1 MAVTF
6 TKEQQETIDARN
18 ASILVSAAAGSG
30 KTAVLVE
37 RIIQMVKDPV
47 HPVDIDRLLVVTFT
61 SAAAAQMRER
71 ISQALSDAVDEHPKN
86 AHLTRQLTLI
96 HHAQITTIDSF
107 CLYLIRNHFD
117 EIGLDP
123 DFRVAD
129 EGEVRLLKRDVLDEM
144 LEEYFARGAESSG
157 EDSAAG
163 DGSRPSEAEEGRET
177 GKGSETDGSCAGSFQ
192 EIVEY
197 FSPQGNDKRLEEQLL
212 SLYEFAMSY
221 PWPEE
226 WLQEHQKDYDVPG
239 GGLDACPWVEEL
251 KSYVKT
257 QLSEAAQLLEQA
269 LSLCRE
275 PDGPYMYLDT
285 LLEDQERVEELS
297 HAENFSEL
305 YEGFSSLSF
314 GRISSKK
321 DVAVSQEKRERAKE
335 LRGTVKDL
343 FTGLKEKYFY
353 ASAEA
358 QEERMR
364 ACAPFVKELLE
375 LTLDFCHRFSEKKRE
390 RGILDF
396 HDMEHLALQIL
407 ISREDGKL
415 SATRTARQLRETYE
429 EIMIDEY
436 QDSNLVQEYLL
447 LSISGE
453 EDGRYNRFM
462 VGDVKQSIYKFRL
475 ARPELFMEKFD
486 RYRRLETAEEP
497 GTAEKSAAQGKTA
510 QFGSVCERRID
521 LKKNFRSRR
530 QVTDSVNEV
539 FSCLMGKDLGGV
551 AYDADAA
558 LYPGAV
564 FPDPEMEDPY
574 RTEVLLCVPGED
586 GMEEKEREAMA
597 VAGRIRELVGRLP
610 VVDSETKQL
619 RPARYSDMV
628 ILLRSPSGWDETF
641 KKVLETCG
649 IPVYISSRT
658 GYFAATEVQ
667 TVLNFLRV
675 LNNPLQDI
683 PLFGVLKS
691 PAAGFSDREI
701 ALIRAKKEKGRLYES
716 LCACAQEGQE
726 AGKKTE
732 EAELCAK
739 AQAFLTL
746 LERFRNYAVY
756 LPIHELIREFLEQ
769 TGYLYTAS
777 ALPGGEQRRAN
788 LEMLL
793 SKAESF
799 EKTSYFGLFH
809 FIRYMEQ
816 VEKYDIDYGEASLQ
830 DENADTV
837 RIMSIHRSKGLEF
850 PVCFVSGLGKRFNM
864 QDIAKPVI
872 VDMDLGIGLDYV
884 DSVLRMKRGT
894 LKKNVMAGKLQRDS
908 LGEEL
913 RVLYV
918 AMTRAQ
924 EKLILTGGLKAERA
938 EKLKEE
944 MEKAAVREKDDGT
957 LTEGADTERLL
968 PFFRRSGASSYLDWL
983 LPAWQQTGQR
993 MELVDASRLL
1003 AGQMEKEQSREQ
1015 QLEGLKQF
1023 LETEPAGAGE
1033 TEETAAQDA
1042 VARDAAAR
1050 LSARLKSGYPHRNL
1064 ERLYTKTT
1072 VSELKKAGMAEAAE
1086 EAYHLFE
1093 EEEVVP
1099 YLPRFVRS
1107 EDKLGGAAR
1116 GSAYHKALELFPFGS
1131 WMARKDAG
1139 RGGLAEGGPERAG
1152 SGKEN
1157 AGKDRVSESA
1167 ENGADRKALEA
1178 LLDEMR
1184 EQGRLLPEYRE
1195 AVSPWRLEAFL
1206 KSALA
1211 ARMGRA
1217 DAAGLLHKEQPF
1229 VLGIPASELG
1239 EDFPGEETV
1248 LIQGIIDVYFEEDGE
1263 LVVADYKTD
1272 AVTQAEELVNRYRVQ
1287 LDYYARALEQLTR
1300 KRVKEKIIYSF
1311 ALQKEILL

>member
-1 MAVTF
+1 MPVTF

-71 ISQALSDAVDEHPKN
+71 ISQALSDAVDEHPEN

-157 EDSAAG
+157 EDSATG

-226 WLQEHQKDYDVPG
+226 WLQEHQKDYDVPE

-251 KSYVKT
+251 KSYVKM

-285 LLEDQERVEELS
+285 LLEDQERVAELS
-297 HAENFSEL
+297 RAEGFSEL

-314 GRISSKK
+314 GRISAKK
-321 DVAVSQEKRERAKE
+321 DAAVSQEKRERAKE

-343 FTGLKEKYFY
+343 LTGLKEKYFY

-375 LTLDFCHRFSEKKRE
+375 LTLDFCRRFSEKKRE

-407 ISREDGKL
+407 ICREDGKL

-510 QFGSVCERRID
+510 QVGSVCERRID

-564 FPDPEMEDPY
+564 FPDPCSAVQDPY

-726 AGKKTE
+726 TGKKTE
-732 EAELCAK
+732 EAELRAK
-739 AQAFLTL
+739 AQAFLAL

-884 DSVLRMKRGT
+884 DSVLRMRRGT

-1015 QLEGLKQF
+1015 QLQGLKQF

-1033 TEETAAQDA
+1033 IEETAAQDA
-1042 VARDAAAR
+1042 AAR
-1050 LSARLKSGYPHRNL
+1050 LSVRLKSGYPHRNL

-1139 RGGLAEGGPERAG
+1139 RAG

-1311 ALQKEILL
+1311 ALQREIAL

>member
-71 ISQALSDAVDEHPKN
+71 ISQALSDAVDEHPEN

-157 EDSAAG
+157 EDSATG

-226 WLQEHQKDYDVPG
+226 WLQEHQKDYDVPE

-251 KSYVKT
+251 KSYVKM
-257 QLSEAAQLLEQA
+257 QLSEAEQLLEQA

-285 LLEDQERVEELS
+285 LLEDQERVAELS
-297 HAENFSEL
+297 RAEGFSEL

-314 GRISSKK
+314 GRISAKK
-321 DVAVSQEKRERAKE
+321 DAAVSQEKRERAKE

-343 FTGLKEKYFY
+343 LTGLKEKYFY

-375 LTLDFCHRFSEKKRE
+375 LTLDFCRRFSEKKRE

-407 ISREDGKL
+407 ICREDGKL

-510 QFGSVCERRID
+510 QVGSVCERRID

-564 FPDPEMEDPY
+564 FPDPCGAAQDPY

-619 RPARYSDMV
+619 RSARYSDMV

-884 DSVLRMKRGT
+884 DSVLRMRRGT

-1015 QLEGLKQF
+1015 QLQGLKQF

-1033 TEETAAQDA
+1033 IEETAAQDA
-1042 VARDAAAR
+1042 AAR
-1050 LSARLKSGYPHRNL
+1050 LSVRLKSGYPHRNL

-1139 RGGLAEGGPERAG
+1139 RAG

>member
-1 MAVTF
+1 MPVTF

-71 ISQALSDAVDEHPKN
+71 ISQALSDAVDEHPEN

-157 EDSAAG
+157 EDSATG
-163 DGSRPSEAEEGRET
+163 DGSRPSEAEDGRET
-177 GKGSETDGSCAGSFQ
+177 GKGSETDGSRAGSFQ

-226 WLQEHQKDYDVPG
+226 WLQEHQKDYDVPE

-251 KSYVKT
+251 KSHVKM
-257 QLSEAAQLLEQA
+257 QLSEAEQLLEQA

-285 LLEDQERVEELS
+285 LLEDQERVAELS
-297 HAENFSEL
+297 RAEGFSEL

-314 GRISSKK
+314 GRISAKK
-321 DVAVSQEKRERAKE
+321 DAAVSREKRERAKE

-343 FTGLKEKYFY
+343 LTGLKEKYFY

-375 LTLDFCHRFSEKKRE
+375 LTLDFCRRFSEKKRE

-407 ISREDGKL
+407 ICREDGKL

-510 QFGSVCERRID
+510 QVGSVCERRID

-564 FPDPEMEDPY
+564 FPDPCGAAQDPY

-884 DSVLRMKRGT
+884 DSVLRMRRGT

-1131 WMARKDAG
+1131 WMEGENFEKEDTRKKDGTKGRRKGRFG
-1139 RGGLAEGGPERAG
+1139 RGRPGEGRLRERKRGEGSRFGICRKRRGPESAG
-1152 SGKEN
+1152 SPSG
-1157 AGKDRVSESA
+1157 
-1167 ENGADRKALEA
+1167 
-1178 LLDEMR
+1178 
-1184 EQGRLLPEYRE
+1184 
-1195 AVSPWRLEAFL
+1195 
-1206 KSALA
+1206 
-1211 ARMGRA
+1211 
-1217 DAAGLLHKEQPF
+1217 
-1229 VLGIPASELG
+1229 
-1239 EDFPGEETV
+1239 
-1248 LIQGIIDVYFEEDGE
+1248 
-1263 LVVADYKTD
+1263 
-1272 AVTQAEELVNRYRVQ
+1272 
-1287 LDYYARALEQLTR
+1287 
-1300 KRVKEKIIYSF
+1300 
-1311 ALQKEILL
+1311 

>member
-497 GTAEKSAAQGKTA
+497 GTAENGAAQGKTA
-510 QFGSVCERRID
+510 QSGSVCERRID

-884 DSVLRMKRGT
+884 DSALRVKRGT

-1015 QLEGLKQF
+1015 QLQGLKQF

>member
-71 ISQALSDAVDEHPKN
+71 ISQALSDAVDEQPEN

-117 EIGLDP
+117 EISLDP

-157 EDSAAG
+157 EDSATG

-226 WLQEHQKDYDVPG
+226 WLQEHQKDYDVPE

-251 KSYVKT
+251 KSYVKM
-257 QLSEAAQLLEQA
+257 QLSEAEQLLEQA

-285 LLEDQERVEELS
+285 LLEDQERVAELS
-297 HAENFSEL
+297 RAEGFSEL

-314 GRISSKK
+314 GRISAKK
-321 DVAVSQEKRERAKE
+321 DAAVSQEKRERAKE

-343 FTGLKEKYFY
+343 LTGLKEKYFY

-375 LTLDFCHRFSEKKRE
+375 LTLDFCRRFSEKKRE

-407 ISREDGKL
+407 ICREDGKL

-510 QFGSVCERRID
+510 QVGSVCERRID

-564 FPDPEMEDPY
+564 FPDPCGAAQDPY

-716 LCACAQEGQE
+716 LCACVQEGQE
-726 AGKKTE
+726 TGKKTE
-732 EAELCAK
+732 EAELRAK
-739 AQAFLTL
+739 AQAFLAL

-884 DSVLRMKRGT
+884 DSVLRMRRGT

-957 LTEGADTERLL
+957 LAEGADTERLL
-968 PFFRRSGASSYLDWL
+968 PFFRRSGSSSYLDWL

-1042 VARDAAAR
+1042 AAR
-1050 LSARLKSGYPHRNL
+1050 LSLRLKSGYPHRNL

-1139 RGGLAEGGPERAG
+1139 RAG

>member
-1 MAVTF
+1 MPVTF

-71 ISQALSDAVDEHPKN
+71 ISQALSDAVDEHPEN

-157 EDSAAG
+157 EDSATG

-226 WLQEHQKDYDVPG
+226 WLQEHQKDYDVPE

-251 KSYVKT
+251 KSYVKM

-285 LLEDQERVEELS
+285 LLEDQERVAELS
-297 HAENFSEL
+297 RAEGFSEL

-314 GRISSKK
+314 GRISAKK
-321 DVAVSQEKRERAKE
+321 DAAVSQEKRERAKE

-343 FTGLKEKYFY
+343 LTGLKEKYFY

-375 LTLDFCHRFSEKKRE
+375 LTLDFCRRFSEKKRE

-407 ISREDGKL
+407 ICREDGKL

-510 QFGSVCERRID
+510 QVGSVCERRID

-564 FPDPEMEDPY
+564 FPDPCGAAQDPY

-597 VAGRIRELVGRLP
+597 VAGRIRELVGQLP
-610 VVDSETKQL
+610 VVDSETKEL

-716 LCACAQEGQE
+716 LCACVQEGQE
-726 AGKKTE
+726 TGKKTE
-732 EAELCAK
+732 EAELRAK
-739 AQAFLTL
+739 AQAFLAL

-884 DSVLRMKRGT
+884 DSVLRMRRGT

-1015 QLEGLKQF
+1015 QLQGLKQF

-1033 TEETAAQDA
+1033 IEETAAQDA
-1042 VARDAAAR
+1042 AAR
-1050 LSARLKSGYPHRNL
+1050 LSVRLKSGYPHRNL

-1139 RGGLAEGGPERAG
+1139 RAG

-1311 ALQKEILL
+1311 ALQREIAL

>member
-71 ISQALSDAVDEHPKN
+71 ISQALSDAVDEHPEN

-343 FTGLKEKYFY
+343 LTGLKEKYFY

-375 LTLDFCHRFSEKKRE
+375 LTLDFCRRFSEKKRE

-497 GTAEKSAAQGKTA
+497 GTAENGAAQGKTA
-510 QFGSVCERRID
+510 QSGSVCERRID

-924 EKLILTGGLKAERA
+924 EKLILTGGLKTERA

>member
-71 ISQALSDAVDEHPKN
+71 ISQALSDVVDEHPEN

-321 DVAVSQEKRERAKE
+321 DAAVSQEKRERAKE

-343 FTGLKEKYFY
+343 LTGLKEKYFY

-375 LTLDFCHRFSEKKRE
+375 LTLDFCRRFSEKKRE

-497 GTAEKSAAQGKTA
+497 GTAENGAAQGKTA
-510 QFGSVCERRID
+510 QSGSVCERRID

-716 LCACAQEGQE
+716 LCSCAQEGQE

-944 MEKAAVREKDDGT
+944 MEKAAVQEKDDGT
-957 LTEGADTERLL
+957 LAEEADTERLL

-1015 QLEGLKQF
+1015 QLQGLKQF

-1033 TEETAAQDA
+1033 TEETAAQ
-1042 VARDAAAR
+1042 DAAAR

-1072 VSELKKAGMAEAAE
+1072 VSELKKAGMEEAAE

-1217 DAAGLLHKEQPF
+1217 AAAGLLHKEQPF

>member
-71 ISQALSDAVDEHPKN
+71 ISQALSNAVDEHPEN

-144 LEEYFARGAESSG
+144 LEEYFAGGVESSG
-157 EDSAAG
+157 DDST
-163 DGSRPSEAEEGRET
+163 AE
-177 GKGSETDGSCAGSFQ
+177 SETDGSCAGSFQ
-192 EIVEY
+192 EIMEY

-226 WLQEHQKDYDVPG
+226 WLREHQKDYDVPE
-239 GGLDACPWVEEL
+239 GGLDACLWVEEL
-251 KSYVKT
+251 KSHVKT

-275 PDGPYMYLDT
+275 PDGPYMYLNT

-297 HAENFSEL
+297 RAEDFSAL

-321 DVAVSQEKRERAKE
+321 DAAVSQEKREQAKE

-343 FTGLKEKYFY
+343 LTGLKEKYFY

-375 LTLDFCHRFSEKKRE
+375 LALDFCRRFSEKKRE

-407 ISREDGKL
+407 ICREDGKL

-486 RYRRLETAEEP
+486 RYRRLETAEP
-497 GTAEKSAAQGKTA
+497 GEAESGETQGKA
-510 QFGSVCERRID
+510 AGNGEIRERRID

-564 FPDPEMEDPY
+564 FPDPCGAAQDPY
-574 RTEVLLCVPGED
+574 RTEVLLCVPSED

-641 KKVLETCG
+641 KKVLETSG

-716 LCACAQEGQE
+716 LCACVQEGQVAE
-726 AGKKTE
+726 KKTE
-732 EAELCAK
+732 EAKLCAK

-746 LERFRNYAVY
+746 LERFRHYAVY

-809 FIRYMEQ
+809 FIRYMVQ

-884 DSVLRMKRGT
+884 DSALRVKRGT

-944 MEKAAVREKDDGT
+944 IEKATAQNVTAQNTTAQKATAQDRDDRASGK
-957 LTEGADTERLL
+957 GPDSERLL

-983 LPAWQQTGQR
+983 LPAWQQTGQQI
-993 MELVDASRLL
+993 ELVDASRLL
-1003 AGQMEKEQSREQ
+1003 TGQMEKEQSREQ
-1015 QLEGLKQF
+1015 QLQGLKSF
-1023 LETEPAGAGE
+1023 LETEPAGA
-1033 TEETAAQDA
+1033 EEKEMAAQ
-1042 VARDAAAR
+1042 DAAAR
-1050 LSARLKSGYPHRNL
+1050 LAARLKSEYPHRNL

-1072 VSELKKAGMAEAAE
+1072 VSELKKAGMEEAAE

-1093 EEEVVP
+1093 EEEVIP

-1107 EDKLGGAAR
+1107 EDKMGGAAR
-1116 GSAYHKALELFPFGS
+1116 GSAYHKVLELFPFGS
-1131 WMARKDAG
+1131 WVEGEKCEKEDTRKKG
-1139 RGGLAEGGPERAG
+1139 IP
-1152 SGKEN
+1152 K
-1157 AGKDRVSESA
+1157 
-1167 ENGADRKALEA
+1167 DRKALEA

-1195 AVSPWRLEAFL
+1195 AVSAWRLEAFL
-1206 KSALA
+1206 KSGLA

-1239 EDFPGEETV
+1239 EDFPEEETV
-1248 LIQGIIDVYFEEDGE
+1248 LIQGIIDVYFEEDGG

-1311 ALQKEILL
+1311 ALQREIAL

>member
-71 ISQALSDAVDEHPKN
+71 ISQALSDAVDEHPEN

-257 QLSEAAQLLEQA
+257 QLSEAVQLLEQA

-343 FTGLKEKYFY
+343 LTGLKEKYFY

-375 LTLDFCHRFSEKKRE
+375 LTLDFCRRFSEKKRE

-497 GTAEKSAAQGKTA
+497 GTAENGAAQGKTA
-510 QFGSVCERRID
+510 QSGSVCERRID

>member
-71 ISQALSDAVDEHPKN
+71 ISQALSDAVDEHPEN

-497 GTAEKSAAQGKTA
+497 GTAENGAAQGKTA
-510 QFGSVCERRID
+510 QSGSVCERRID

>member
-1 MAVTF
+1 MPVTF

-71 ISQALSDAVDEHPKN
+71 ISQALSDAVDEHPEN

-157 EDSAAG
+157 EDSATG

-226 WLQEHQKDYDVPG
+226 WLQEHQKDYDVPE

-251 KSYVKT
+251 KSYVKM
-257 QLSEAAQLLEQA
+257 QLSEAEQLLEQA

-285 LLEDQERVEELS
+285 LLEDQERVAELS
-297 HAENFSEL
+297 RAEGFSEL

-314 GRISSKK
+314 GRISAKK
-321 DVAVSQEKRERAKE
+321 DAAVSQEKRERAKE

-343 FTGLKEKYFY
+343 LTGLKEKYFY

-358 QEERMR
+358 QKERMR

-375 LTLDFCHRFSEKKRE
+375 LTLDFCRRFSEKKRE

-407 ISREDGKL
+407 ICREDGKL

-510 QFGSVCERRID
+510 QVGSVCERRID

-564 FPDPEMEDPY
+564 FPDPCGAAQDPY

-619 RPARYSDMV
+619 RSARYSDMV

-884 DSVLRMKRGT
+884 DSVLRMRRGT

-1015 QLEGLKQF
+1015 QLQGLKQF

-1033 TEETAAQDA
+1033 IEETAAQDA
-1042 VARDAAAR
+1042 AAR
-1050 LSARLKSGYPHRNL
+1050 LSVRLKSGYPHRNL

-1139 RGGLAEGGPERAG
+1139 RAG

>member
-1 MAVTF
+1 
-6 TKEQQETIDARN
+6 
-18 ASILVSAAAGSG
+18 
-30 KTAVLVE
+30 
-37 RIIQMVKDPV
+37 
-47 HPVDIDRLLVVTFT
+47 
-61 SAAAAQMRER
+61 
-71 ISQALSDAVDEHPKN
+71 
-86 AHLTRQLTLI
+86 
-96 HHAQITTIDSF
+96 
-107 CLYLIRNHFD
+107 
-117 EIGLDP
+117 
-123 DFRVAD
+123 
-129 EGEVRLLKRDVLDEM
+129 
-144 LEEYFARGAESSG
+144 
-157 EDSAAG
+157 
-163 DGSRPSEAEEGRET
+163 
-177 GKGSETDGSCAGSFQ
+177 
-192 EIVEY
+192 
-197 FSPQGNDKRLEEQLL
+197 
-212 SLYEFAMSY
+212 
-221 PWPEE
+221 
-226 WLQEHQKDYDVPG
+226 
-239 GGLDACPWVEEL
+239 
-251 KSYVKT
+251 
-257 QLSEAAQLLEQA
+257 
-269 LSLCRE
+269 
-275 PDGPYMYLDT
+275 
-285 LLEDQERVEELS
+285 
-297 HAENFSEL
+297 
-305 YEGFSSLSF
+305 
-314 GRISSKK
+314 
-321 DVAVSQEKRERAKE
+321 
-335 LRGTVKDL
+335 
-343 FTGLKEKYFY
+343 
-353 ASAEA
+353 
-358 QEERMR
+358 
-364 ACAPFVKELLE
+364 
-375 LTLDFCHRFSEKKRE
+375 
-390 RGILDF
+390 
-396 HDMEHLALQIL
+396 MEHLALQIL
-407 ISREDGKL
+407 ICREDGKL

-486 RYRRLETAEEP
+486 RYRRLETAEP
-497 GTAEKSAAQGKTA
+497 GEAESGETQGKA
-510 QFGSVCERRID
+510 AENGEIRERRID

-564 FPDPEMEDPY
+564 FPDPCSAVQDPY

-716 LCACAQEGQE
+716 LCACVQEGQE
-726 AGKKTE
+726 TGKKTE
-732 EAELCAK
+732 EAELRAK
-739 AQAFLTL
+739 AQAFLAL

-884 DSVLRMKRGT
+884 DSVLRMRRGT

-1015 QLEGLKQF
+1015 QLQGLKQF

-1033 TEETAAQDA
+1033 IEETAAQDA
-1042 VARDAAAR
+1042 AAR
-1050 LSARLKSGYPHRNL
+1050 LSVRLKSGYPHRNL

-1139 RGGLAEGGPERAG
+1139 RAG